1 MSKPN
6 NNALLINT
14 AITTTFF
21 LAPILYY
28 IHKQKRLTQ
37 KQQQYDKERE
47 TERAFLYNLTKNP
60 SSQPL
65 RPPLPEIVRNVLV
78 RCRFAYLSTMDVD
91 ANSSHL
97 SLMRF
102 TYLPEEEMSELCLGC
117 WYCLNGCI
125 FTLSLT
131 TWISSVCYPKRQNFN
146 CSTLPLHKSVVMSTN
161 KYTKKYE
168 MLEKQSGVALLIH
181 DFSEASAEGRGGDAK
196 NHLTGEYSITLNG
209 TCSVIKDGERFECW
223 KDYSVVCLLMQCVVR
238 SLSISR
244 TFVFASIHCLCA
256 TTSRSCRKV

>member
-28 IHKQKRLTQ
+28 IHKQKRLNQ

-102 TYLPEEEMSELCLGC
+102 TYLPEEEM
-117 WYCLNGCI
+117 
-125 FTLSLT
+125 
-131 TWISSVCYPKRQNFN
+131 K
-146 CSTLPLHKSVVMSTN
+146 
-161 KYTKKYE
+161 
-168 MLEKQSGVALLIH
+168 
-181 DFSEASAEGRGGDAK
+181 ASAEGRGGDAK

-209 TCSVIKDGERFECW
+209 TCSVIKDGPCPSHELLFLPQFTACVPLLVALAEKYRAAHL
-223 KDYSVVCLLMQCVVR
+223 KNNPDYPQFIVGNDIAMLRVDVAMARICNINDQVIKWNVSEG
-238 SLSISR
+238 SS
-244 TFVFASIHCLCA
+244 
-256 TTSRSCRKV
+256 

>member
-1 MSKPN
+1 
-6 NNALLINT
+6 
-14 AITTTFF
+14 
-21 LAPILYY
+21 
-28 IHKQKRLTQ
+28 
-37 KQQQYDKERE
+37 
-47 TERAFLYNLTKNP
+47 
-60 SSQPL
+60 
-65 RPPLPEIVRNVLV
+65 
-78 RCRFAYLSTMDVD
+78 
-91 ANSSHL
+91 
-97 SLMRF
+97 
-102 TYLPEEEMSELCLGC
+102 
-117 WYCLNGCI
+117 
-125 FTLSLT
+125 
-131 TWISSVCYPKRQNFN
+131 
-146 CSTLPLHKSVVMSTN
+146 MSTN

-223 KDYSVVCLLMQCVVR
+223 KDYIVVCLLMQCVVR

>member
-28 IHKQKRLTQ
+28 IHKQKRLNQ

-102 TYLPEEEMSELCLGC
+102 TYLPEEEM
-117 WYCLNGCI
+117 I
-125 FTLSLT
+125 
-131 TWISSVCYPKRQNFN
+131 
-146 CSTLPLHKSVVMSTN
+146 VMSTN

-209 TCSVIKDGERFECW
+209 TCSVIKDVALAEKYRAAHL
-223 KDYSVVCLLMQCVVR
+223 KNNPDYPQFIVGNDIAMLRVDVAMARICNINDQVIKWNVSEG
-238 SLSISR
+238 SS
-244 TFVFASIHCLCA
+244 
-256 TTSRSCRKV
+256 